1 MADGTDRDDAPREG
15 GPSDAGKSAPDA
27 VPGWV
32 TWNEKAMACDL
43 DGTGTAETLD
53 LGARRLTITD
63 EAAGVTYESPEDWQV
78 SDVLVADLNLDGKP
92 EVISLVW
99 KRGSYG
105 SVRPFWVT
113 EDDDTLSQHLF
124 IHQWVD
130 GGLKPLWMSSKMPV
144 EAVAVELTA
153 LTAGSGTDD
162 LQGAGSSIDR
172 PALRILD
179 TKNRQTTW
187 AWLSWGLKLV
197 DGPTPASG
205 MHADRDGAD
214 DEPVTLTLLVA
225 GDNIAHANVYESA
238 YDRESRAFDFS
249 PIYEHVRDFVG
260 GHDVAAVVQETPLV
274 ANPARRRSYPLFAT
288 PQSMGDALT
297 EAGFDV
303 ILAATNHACDAGLT
317 GLRDTCAFWAER
329 HPEVTLLGLRRTSS
343 GVPASIDCIEKDG
356 IRLALFDYT
365 YGLNGQVLP
374 AGSGF
379 QVDVLDEAGTTRL
392 LADVKAAAG
401 QSDAVICFLH
411 IGEEYQTA
419 PTDEQRC
426 LVERLVDAGAD
437 AVICSHTHVLGPHEA
452 LRTAAGNEG
461 VVFWGLGNFMT
472 GQWDRAET
480 VLGGMA
486 RLTIEKQTSTASAT
500 CAGGAARTDDSK
512 KARIASFEMTPV
524 VCHTDID
531 GSVAVYLLDDYTEE
545 LAERHVINRECPGTL
560 TLVRL
565 RELAGR

>member
-1 MADGTDRDDAPREG
+1 MAA
-15 GPSDAGKSAPDA
+15 
-27 VPGWV
+27 
-32 TWNEKAMACDL
+32 
-43 DGTGTAETLD
+43 TGNA
-53 LGARRLTITD
+53 
-63 EAAGVTYESPEDWQV
+63 
-78 SDVLVADLNLDGKP
+78 
-92 EVISLVW
+92 
-99 KRGSYG
+99 
-105 SVRPFWVT
+105 RPFWVT
-113 EDDDTLSQHLF
+113 EDEETLSQHLF

-130 GGLKPLWMSSKMPV
+130 GKLRPLWMSSKMPV
-144 EAVAVELTA
+144 EAVTVEPTTLPA
-153 LTAGSGTDD
+153 RG
-162 LQGAGSSIDR
+162 GAGR

-179 TKNRQTTW
+179 TKSRQTTW
-187 AWLSWGLKLV
+187 AWLSWGLRLV
-197 DGPTPASG
+197 EGPTPAG
-205 MHADRDGAD
+205 DAPQDEGKPTDGTAA
-214 DEPVTLTLLVA
+214 LTLLVA

-512 KARIASFEMTPV
+512 KARIASFEMAPV

-545 LAERHVINRECPGTL
+545 LAARHVINRERPGTL
-560 TLVRL
+560 TLARL